1 MGLKGKLIASVE
13 MKCGEGSFFD
23 IFHIN
28 TNQVPNISP
37 KNIVHFGIHEG
48 ESVKTGSI
56 VSWKYN
62 EAGQEMYM
70 KHLIE
75 AADPQ
80 QKLIKWKVIEG
91 DLLKLYKYCN
101 FTTSCDGQWTTWTI
115 DYEKKTEDTP
125 EPLLH
130 LGVILAMTKDIES
143 HLLKK

>member
-62 EAGQEMYM
+62 EGNSPFFVPYLSLNMIY
-70 KHLIE
+70 
-75 AADPQ
+75 
-80 QKLIKWKVIEG
+80 
-91 DLLKLYKYCN
+91 
-101 FTTSCDGQWTTWTI
+101 
-115 DYEKKTEDTP
+115 
-125 EPLLH
+125 LH
-130 LGVILAMTKDIES
+130 KFSLFKNI
-143 HLLKK
+143 